1 MKVRNRLIHGRLVF
15 VVLLLLTAPAM
26 TRAQNYDTLRIVTH
40 NALGFCGTTCAV
52 RIPAFRTIHQAINA
66 DIVVTQEQVSQS
78 EVNQFLSDVLNYG
91 QPGTYSAAPWT
102 NGPDTDNALF
112 YKVNFV
118 TVVSTQQIPTQ
129 PSGGIRDIT
138 EYVLKPKGMDASGE
152 FRIYSV
158 HLKAGSTPDD
168 EAVRLI
174 ETTILRNHLNSLAD
188 GSDFLVMGDL
198 NVYSSSES
206 GYQKLVGSEAD
217 NSGRC
222 FDPINTP
229 GDWNNNCTFASVH
242 TQSTRTTNLNPSD
255 GGATGG
261 MDDRFDQILAS
272 QAFLSSGWFEY
283 LTATY
288 TAYGNDSNHCND
300 SINQPPNTAVGQAI
314 ANALQRAS
322 DHIPVYLNFRH
333 PIPTI
338 TVLSPN
344 GGESWSVGQ
353 TDTIRWSGTGLAGNV
368 TISINRNYPSGNWD
382 ILFSGTANDG
392 AQPWTVTSPTSAL
405 CRIRIVGDSHPPAR
419 DSSDA
424 NFTITDPSITVL
436 SPNGGENWYWGETHN
451 ILWSSGAGG
460 TVDISLNRNFPS
472 GEWESVVSG
481 TPNDGSAPWTISA
494 PATASARIRIVST
507 SNPAIRDSSNANFG
521 ISDPYLVL
529 MTPHGGEVWTAGHY
543 ETIEWDGAGLL
554 DTDSIRIEL
563 NRNWPG
569 PTWQSIA
576 TALYNWYA
584 RDWLASGPGTTSARM
599 RISCVRESS
608 IKAESEAN
616 FIIIGNNEPPLI
628 LHDPLHDGEPGN
640 VTVVA
645 SLFDED
651 PGPSAKLFYRAVGS
665 ASYDSTVMNLTGN
678 PNEFA
683 AIVGPLDEDSYEYFI
698 RAKDA
703 DLQISETEVYD
714 FQLASACGITI
725 GYDDGSADRYN
736 WAGAEEFRWA
746 VKFTPNSTFVLC
758 GAQFAVSRIKP
769 DSAHQQVAVEV
780 YSADGLGLPG
790 TRLLADTTGS
800 VGNVIGGL
808 PADTTLW
815 ATAIL
820 RDEAGEPL
828 VLNGDF
834 FIAVGNPDTLQYE
847 AFARD
852 TTGPNSGRSY
862 LYDGCEEAW
871 FNENDGCDDCR
882 VGNRLIRAIGFYQT
896 PPQVVISRSGNDAK
910 LDWTSTGAPH
920 YRIYSSTEPF
930 GSYTL
935 EGTTSQPAFTDYD
948 AIVQEVKKFYRVVS
962 STLP

>member
-1 MKVRNRLIHGRLVF
+1 MRNRLIHGRLAF
-15 VVLLLLTAPAM
+15 VVLLVLAAPTM

-40 NALGFCGTTCAV
+40 NTLGFCGSTCAV

-78 EVNQFLSDVLNYG
+78 GVNQFLSEVLNYG
-91 QPGTYSAAPWT
+91 QSGTYSSAPWT

-112 YKVNFV
+112 YKVNSV
-118 TVVSTQQIPTQ
+118 AVVSTLQIPTQ
-129 PSGGIRDIT
+129 PYGGDRDIS

-152 FRIYSV
+152 FRVYSL
-158 HLKAGSTPDD
+158 HFKAGDTPGD
-168 EAVRLI
+168 EAQRLI
-174 ETTILRNHLNSLAD
+174 EATILRNHLNALAD
-188 GSDFLVMGDL
+188 GSDFLVMGDF
-198 NVYSSSES
+198 NCYGSTDD

-222 FDPINTP
+222 YDPINTP
-229 GDWNNNCTFASVH
+229 GDWNNNCSYASVH
-242 TQSTRTTNLNPSD
+242 TQSTRTTYLNPGD
-255 GGATGG
+255 GGALGG
-261 MDDRFDQILAS
+261 MDDRFDQILSS
-272 QAFLSSGWFEY
+272 QAFLSSGWFEC
-283 LTATY
+283 LAATY
-288 TAYGNDSNHCND
+288 TAYGNDGNHCND
-300 SINQPPNTAVGQAI
+300 SINDPPNTAVGQDI

-322 DHIPVYLNFRH
+322 DHIPVYVNFRH

-338 TVLSPN
+338 TVTSPN
-344 GGESWSVGQ
+344 GGESWYVGQ
-353 TDTIRWSGTGLAGNV
+353 SDTIRWSGTGLSGNV
-368 TISINRNYPSGNWD
+368 TIGINRNYPSGNWET
-382 ILFSGTANDG
+382 LFSGTANDG
-392 AQPWTVTSPTSAL
+392 VQPWTVTSPTSAL
-405 CRIRIVGDSHPPAR
+405 CRIRIIGDSHAPAR

-424 NFTITDPSITVL
+424 NFTITDPNITVS
-436 SPNGGENWYWGETHN
+436 SPNGGENWYWGEPHN

-472 GEWESVVSG
+472 GGWEPVVSA
-481 TPNDGSAPWTISA
+481 TPNDGSAPWTVSS

-529 MTPHGGEVWTAGHY
+529 MTPHGGEVWTAGHS
-543 ETIEWDGAGLL
+543 ETIEWEGAGLL
-554 DTDSIRIEL
+554 SSDSIKIEL

-569 PTWQSIA
+569 SAWQSID
-576 TALYNWYA
+576 TAIY
-584 RDWLASGPGTTSARM
+584 DWFAQAWLVSGPGTASARM
-599 RISCVRESS
+599 RITCIRESM
-608 IKAESEAN
+608 IQAESEAN
-616 FIIIGNNEPPLI
+616 FIIVGSNEPPLI

-640 VTVVA
+640 ITVVA
-645 SLFDED
+645 SVFDED
-651 PGPSAKLFYRAVGS
+651 PGPTAKLFYRAVDS
-665 ASYDSTVMNLTGN
+665 VSYDSTVMSLTGN

-683 AIVGPLDEDSYEYFI
+683 ATVGPLDEDNYEYFT

-703 DLQISETEVYD
+703 DLQVSETEVYD
-714 FQLASACGITI
+714 FQLASPCGITI
-725 GYDDGSADRYN
+725 GYDNGSADRYN

-746 VKFTPNSTFVLC
+746 VKFTPTSIFILC

-769 DSAHQQVAVEV
+769 DSAHQRIAIEV
-780 YSADGLGLPG
+780 YDDDGFGLPG
-790 TRLLADTTGS
+790 TQLLADTTGS

-808 PADTTLW
+808 PLDTTLW

-828 VLNGDF
+828 VLTGDF

-871 FNENDGCDDCR
+871 FNENDGCDNCK
-882 VGNRLIRAIGFYQT
+882 VGNRLIRAIGFYQSS
-896 PPQVVISRSGNDAK
+896 PQIVVSRSGDDAK
-910 LDWTSTGAPH
+910 LDWTSTGAPY
-920 YRIYSSTEPF
+920 YRVYSSTEPF
-930 GSYTL
+930 GSYAL
-935 EGTTSQPAFTDYD
+935 EGSTSQPTFTDNN

-962 STLP
+962 STQP